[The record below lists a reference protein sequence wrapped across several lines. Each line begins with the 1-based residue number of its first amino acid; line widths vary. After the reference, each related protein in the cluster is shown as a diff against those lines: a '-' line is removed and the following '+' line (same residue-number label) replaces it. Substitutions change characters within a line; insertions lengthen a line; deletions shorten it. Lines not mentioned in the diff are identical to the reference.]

1 MVVFLRRRK
10 KDGRSI
16 ATTAVR
22 TLAVVTMTTMV
33 LMLVPVLGEYCVKY
47 TFPTFEPNANKAYAS
62 HWIHSLCVTNTDD
75 TTGVGGGVGARASKA
90 GRCYTTRAEP
100 FVNGVQL
107 WPPMPLQA
115 TGIDGNGNGN
125 TLCEG
130 GTLISSQD
138 MNVSE

>member
-1 MVVFLRRRK
+1 MGVFLRRRT

-33 LMLVPVLGEYCVKY
+33 LMLVPVMGEYCVKY
-47 TFPTFEPNANKAYAS
+47 TFPTFQPNANKAYAT

-115 TGIDGNGNGN
+115 TGIDGNGN

>member
-1 MVVFLRRRK
+1 MGVFLRRRT

-22 TLAVVTMTTMV
+22 ILAVVTMTTMV
-33 LMLVPVLGEYCVKY
+33 LMLVPVMGDYCVKY

-75 TTGVGGGVGARASKA
+75 TTGGGGGVGARASKA

-115 TGIDGNGNGN
+115 TGIDGNGN

>member
-1 MVVFLRRRK
+1 MGVFLRRRT

-33 LMLVPVLGEYCVKY
+33 LMLVPVMGEYCVKY

-115 TGIDGNGNGN
+115 TGIDGNGN

>member
-22 TLAVVTMTTMV
+22 ILAVVTMTTMV

-62 HWIHSLCVTNTDD
+62 HWIHSLCVTNTN

-115 TGIDGNGNGN
+115 TGIDGNGN

-138 MNVSE
+138 MNVSEYD